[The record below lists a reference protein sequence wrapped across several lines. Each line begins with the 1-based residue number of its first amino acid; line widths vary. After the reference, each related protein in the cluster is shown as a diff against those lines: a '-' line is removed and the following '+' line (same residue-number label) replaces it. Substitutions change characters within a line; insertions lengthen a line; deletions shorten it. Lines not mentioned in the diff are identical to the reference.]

1 MDHDASLEQDP
12 PLLFDARETE
22 RERES
27 ERARASISPHTE
39 HSMSKV
45 REGQHSVSPGSGC
58 NRWPS
63 PSGAEAAAVPAVHRV
78 REGRQDAAAAAAQHA
93 RLLEHL
99 GLQSAAVV
107 LPGNGV
113 SVYGAGGCESSDESA
128 SEKMHVLDMRM
139 EYLKKQLART
149 AEGEG
154 EGGGSRSGGGGATAP
169 THTSPPDTSMWSLK
183 RPSALPISPA
193 NAAKLASN
201 GGGDSRESP
210 LLRDD
215 PKPSPP
221 ATPPPPYAALRGK
234 GRLTN
239 GSSGDQ
245 DASCNTSPPAAA
257 ASKIGGVS
265 RFEGGGVEVL
275 AGERQA
281 AAHAAAAPAEPASE
295 IERRR
300 ALLRNKLAAADDVLA
315 PPLTLPLGAAGAA
328 RAAREEVLSF
338 LVTGNARHKEG
349 GVDESRGSTD
359 SRDVIPSP
367 PKLAGKGSVVQD
379 ESMGKCES
387 MGKYFEG

>member
-1 MDHDASLEQDP
+1 
-12 PLLFDARETE
+12 
-22 RERES
+22 
-27 ERARASISPHTE
+27 
-39 HSMSKV
+39 
-45 REGQHSVSPGSGC
+45 
-58 NRWPS
+58 
-63 PSGAEAAAVPAVHRV
+63 
-78 REGRQDAAAAAAQHA
+78 
-93 RLLEHL
+93 
-99 GLQSAAVV
+99 
-107 LPGNGV
+107 
-113 SVYGAGGCESSDESA
+113 
-128 SEKMHVLDMRM
+128 
-139 EYLKKQLART
+139 
-149 AEGEG
+149 
-154 EGGGSRSGGGGATAP
+154 
-169 THTSPPDTSMWSLK
+169 MWSLK

-201 GGGDSRESP
+201 GGGDSKEALSRGEA
-210 LLRDD
+210 
-215 PKPSPP
+215 KPSPP

-245 DASCNTSPPAAA
+245 DASCNNSPPAAA

-265 RFEGGGVEVL
+265 RSEGGWGEVPE
-275 AGERQA
+275 GPKQA
-281 AAHAAAAPAEPASE
+281 AAQAAAAPAEPAHASE

-387 MGKYFEG
+387 KGKYFEG